1 MNVFLSITGVVAVVA
16 AIVLRF
22 VLVGRTTNQSDAKK
36 IKRITFIVCLVGLAF
51 AIFGA
56 SFTIV
61 PTNNTGVRTTF
72 GQVSET
78 SLSQGFNFKIP
89 FVQTIDL
96 VNNKQQ
102 DVVVGETEI
111 WGETSEKTPVY
122 AKDVTV
128 TYRVRAEKSAWLYAN
143 VTKSDKD
150 LISESLAA
158 SALKSSMVQLG
169 NKEVTVRSK
178 IEPLVKE
185 SLQAS
190 VNEKYGEGVVDI
202 LKVVIDNMDFEEE
215 YNAAIAAKSIAQQNA
230 EEQAIANQTAIDKA
244 EADKKVA
251 IANAE
256 AKAESKRIAAEAEA
270 EANKLLDESLNN
282 KILESKFYEKWDGK
296 LPTVMGEGTAI
307 VDVAGSTSS
316 EK

>member
-1 MNVFLSITGVVAVVA
+1 MNVFLSIVGIVAFIA
-16 AIVLRF
+16 AVVLRF
-22 VLVGRTTNQSDAKK
+22 LLVGRATDSAKAKK

-51 AIFGA
+51 ALLGA
-56 SFTIV
+56 SFTVV

-72 GQVSET
+72 GQVSDT
-78 SLSQGFNFKIP
+78 TLSPGFNLKIP
-89 FVQTIDL
+89 FIQTIDL

-102 DVVVGETEI
+102 DVLVGETEI
-111 WGETSEKTPVY
+111 WGETTEKTPVY

-150 LISESLAA
+150 LISESLAS

-185 SLQAS
+185 NLQAY
-190 VNEKYGEGVVDI
+190 VNEKYGEGVIDV
-202 LKVVIDNMDFEEE
+202 LKVVIDDMDFEPE
-215 YNAAIAAKSIAQQNA
+215 YNAAIAAKSIAQQQA

-256 AKAESKRIAAEAEA
+256 AEAESKRIAAEAEA

>member
-1 MNVFLSITGVVAVVA
+1 MNVFLSIVGFVAVITAV
-16 AIVLRF
+16 VLRF
-22 VLVGRTTNQSDAKK
+22 LLVRRTTDRSNAKK
-36 IKRITFIVCLVGLAF
+36 ITFVVGLVGLAF

-72 GQVSET
+72 GQVSKT
-78 SLSQGFNFKIP
+78 SLSEGFNFKIP

-102 DVVVGETEI
+102 DVVVGEMEI

-128 TYRVRAEKSAWLYAN
+128 TYRVRPEKSAWLYAN

-178 IEPLVKE
+178 IEPLVKN

-190 VNEKYGEGVVDI
+190 VNEKYGEGVVDV

-215 YNAAIAAKSIAQQNA
+215 YNAAIAAKSIAQQKA

-251 IANAE
+251 ISKAE
-256 AKAESKRIAAEAEA
+256 ATAESKRIAAEAEA
-270 EANKLLDESLNN
+270 EANKLIDESLND
-282 KILESKFYEKWDGK
+282 KILKCCC
-296 LPTVMGEGTAI
+296 L
-307 VDVAGSTSS
+307 
-316 EK
+316 

>member
-1 MNVFLSITGVVAVVA
+1 MNIFLSIFGIVAVVA

-22 VLVGRTTNQSDAKK
+22 LLVGRATQQSKAKK
-36 IKRITFIVCLVGLAF
+36 IKRITLFVCIAGLVL

-72 GQVSET
+72 GQISDT
-78 SLSQGFNFKIP
+78 TLSPGFNPKIP
-89 FVQTIDL
+89 FIQTIDL

-102 DVVVGETEI
+102 DVLVGETEI
-111 WGETSEKTPVY
+111 WGETTEKTPVY

-150 LISESLAA
+150 LISESLAS

-185 SLQAS
+185 NLQAY
-190 VNEKYGEGVVDI
+190 VNEKYGEGVIDI
-202 LKVVIDNMDFEEE
+202 LKVVIDDMDFEPE
-215 YNAAIAAKSIAQQNA
+215 YNAAIAAKSIAQQQA
-230 EEQAIANQTAIDKA
+230 EEQAIKNETAIAKA

-251 IANAE
+251 VANAE

-270 EANKLLDESLNN
+270 EANKLLDESLNDN
-282 KILESKFYEKWDGK
+282 ILKSKFYEKWDGK

-316 EK
+316 K

>member
-1 MNVFLSITGVVAVVA
+1 MNVFLSIVGIVAVVA
-16 AIVLRF
+16 AVVLRF
-22 VLVGRTTNQSDAKK
+22 VLVGRTTDSKSAKK
-36 IKRITFIVCLVGLAF
+36 IKRVTFIVCLLGLVF

-72 GQVSET
+72 GQVSDT
-78 SLSQGFNFKIP
+78 TLSPGFNLKIP
-89 FVQTIDL
+89 FIQKIDL

-102 DVVVGETEI
+102 DVIVGETEI
-111 WGETSEKTPVY
+111 WGETTEKTPVY

-128 TYRVRAEKSAWLYAN
+128 TYKVNAEKSAWLYAN

-150 LISESLAA
+150 LISDSLAS
-158 SALKSSMVQLG
+158 SAIKSSLVQFG

-185 SLQAS
+185 NLQAS
-190 VNEKYGEGVVDI
+190 VDEKYGKGVIEV
-202 LKVVIDNMDFEEE
+202 LKVVINDMDFEPE
-215 YNAAIAAKSIAQQNA
+215 YNAAIAAKSIAQQQA
-230 EEQAIANQTAIDKA
+230 EEQAIKNETAIAKA
-244 EADKKVA
+244 EADKKVD

-256 AKAESKRIAAEAEA
+256 AKAERKRIAAEAEA
-270 EANKLLDESLNN
+270 EDNKLLDESLNDN
-282 KILESKFYEKWDGK
+282 ILKSKFYEKWDGK

-307 VDVAGSTSS
+307 VDVAGSA
-316 EK
+316 KK